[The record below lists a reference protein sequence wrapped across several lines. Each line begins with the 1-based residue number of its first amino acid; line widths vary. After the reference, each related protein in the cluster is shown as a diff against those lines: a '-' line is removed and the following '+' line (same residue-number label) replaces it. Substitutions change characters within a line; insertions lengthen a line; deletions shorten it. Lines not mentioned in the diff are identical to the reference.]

1 MTIFTRQ
8 SLDHATILLLVILF
22 ASVCDTLSLSLS
34 LSLSPIRSDYSI
46 ITSPL
51 LSQATGPIKN
61 SSIGY
66 CYQGRRR
73 RRYTPLL
80 MTTDNSNNNDT
91 DDKESTSSSN
101 NVPFFE
107 DPNVQAR
114 KVMSNGGN
122 KKKKSTSTS
131 VLFTVPL
138 FFKFIAVLCIKFL
151 TDAVVFPSLFLYRLL
166 RRIKRKTISFF
177 RQDGS
182 IKPNGETS
190 SD

>member
-22 ASVCDTLSLSLS
+22 ASVCDTLSLS

-80 MTTDNSNNNDT
+80 MTTDNSNYNDT
-91 DDKESTSSSN
+91 DDTESTSSSN

-107 DPNVQAR
+107 DPNIQAR
-114 KVMSNGGN
+114 KAMSDGEK

>member
-22 ASVCDTLSLSLS
+22 ASMCESWS

-46 ITSPL
+46 ITSPSL
-51 LSQATGPIKN
+51 QQGKGPIQN

-66 CYQGRRR
+66 CYQGRWRR
-73 RRYTPLL
+73 RCTPLL

-91 DDKESTSSSN
+91 DDKESSSSSN
-101 NVPFFE
+101 NAPFFE

-114 KVMSNGGN
+114 KAMSDGGK

-138 FFKFIAVLCIKFL
+138 LFKFIAVLCIKFL
-151 TDAVVFPSLFLYRLL
+151 TDAVVFPSLFLYRLI

-177 RQDGS
+177 QQDGS
-182 IKPNGETS
+182 IKPNGATS
-190 SD
+190 LD